1 MKKTLITST
10 LIAALAA
17 PAVMAQDTTEQTSD
31 YTIGLGSGASYNTGA
46 NGNYYGWTMA
56 LTGSYLDA
64 TAATTDAPALGALSS
79 VLLDSVTI
87 NNRTSGSQTYHEVYL
102 AIYEYAESGTTGTF
116 IGVSDNTATNNQV
129 NGSNTFTF
137 TDVTLAPDK
146 QYQYLFVTSNDTTT
160 LETYNGY
167 TSVASNFGLELG
179 QFSTQTPLPGGDDLY
194 TNGQLTGTQSGEY
207 MANVS
212 IGVSVTPEPTTA
224 TLSLLALAG
233 LCARRRRK

>member
-31 YTIGLGSGASYNTGA
+31 YTIGLGSGASYGA

-64 TAATTDAPALGALSS
+64 TAATTDAPALGDLSS
-79 VLLDSVTI
+79 VLLNSVTI
-87 NNRTSGSQTYHEVYL
+87 NNRTSGTQTYHEVYL
-102 AIYEYAESGTTGTF
+102 AVYEYAGSGTAGSF
-116 IGVSDNTATNNQV
+116 IGVSNNTATNDQV

-146 QYQYLFVTSNDTTT
+146 QYQYLFVTSNDETT
-160 LETYNGY
+160 LATYNGY
-167 TSVASNFGLELG
+167 TSVASNFGLTLG
-179 QFSTQTPLPGGDDLY
+179 QFSTQPPLPGGVDLY
-194 TNGQLTGTQSGEY
+194 TNGQLTGIQSGEY
-207 MANVS
+207 MAKVS
-212 IGVSVTPEPTTA
+212 IGVSATPEPTTA